1 MARSRS
7 FDGSFDDMP
16 LSIQRAAS
24 VDRSYY
30 AQALCIN
37 ERNGT
42 PKIAWLA
49 TPGKRYRVGANLYDG
64 DKLIELALTTCSI
77 CPVQWECT
85 RTAIDA
91 DERWGIWGDTLDN
104 IAWLERRSRDLG
116 QSSAAVLD
124 GAKALGHS
132 VQVTITRLRVAHAE
146 AC

>member
-30 AQALCIN
+30 REALCIN
-37 ERNGT
+37 ERNQT
-42 PKIAWLA
+42 PKVAWLA
-49 TPGKRYRVGANLYDG
+49 TPGKKYRVGAHIFDG

-85 RTAIDA
+85 RTAIEA

-104 IAWLERRSRDLG
+104 IVWLDRRTKANG
-116 QSSAAVLD
+116 MSAVGVLD
-124 GAKALGHS
+124 AAKQLGHS
-132 VQVTITRLRVAHAE
+132 VQVTISTLRTRLP
-146 AC
+146 